1 MPPAAPPVEC
11 TTRAV
16 SVPLPPASVDVSAAV
31 NSSSRASVSSPAAF
45 PAHAIGTR
53 LTAAAGGG
61 EGDAAGGGDAAG
73 DVEGGEGD
81 GDGRGGGE
89 GGSGAT
95 APE

>member
-61 EGDAAGGGDAAG
+61 EGDAGGGDAAG
-73 DVEGGEGD
+73 DVEGGDGD
-81 GDGRGGGE
+81 GDGRGGGD

>member
-61 EGDAAGGGDAAG
+61 EGDAGGGDAAG
-73 DVEGGEGD
+73 DGEGGEGD